1 MGCVTVIGAILGII
15 LGIWF
20 ISFLESLSL
29 VQWLVILI
37 LFGLGTIVFYAMLK
51 SPSETSDFNTD
62 SKPVSAGDYNILVK
76 NGQVTIARFISVDS
90 GTIKIPSM
98 INNMPVRVIGTGA
111 FKDCKQMEKVMIPG
125 SVIEIQDNAF
135 QNCSGLREVVMSSTV
150 KKLGKAVFCD
160 CRNLSRINLPD
171 GITIIPEK
179 CFYYCQELH
188 ALNLPASVKWIDRQA
203 FAESGLRNVSL
214 PEGIQKIGSEAFGHC
229 GSLRA
234 ILIPKELKDIAD
246 DAFRSTWSITI
257 YCFGNSYGLEYARKH
272 NINYADAEKWPQ

>member
-37 LFGLGTIVFYAMLK
+37 LFGLGAIVFCAMLK
-51 SPSETSDFNTD
+51 PSSGTSVSNTD

-150 KKLGKAVFCD
+150 KNWGRL
-160 CRNLSRINLPD
+160 
-171 GITIIPEK
+171 
-179 CFYYCQELH
+179 CF
-188 ALNLPASVKWIDRQA
+188 VI
-203 FAESGLRNVSL
+203 AE
-214 PEGIQKIGSEAFGHC
+214 I
-229 GSLRA
+229 
-234 ILIPKELKDIAD
+234 
-246 DAFRSTWSITI
+246 
-257 YCFGNSYGLEYARKH
+257 
-272 NINYADAEKWPQ
+272 

>member
-1 MGCVTVIGAILGII
+1 MGCVTVIGVILGII
-15 LGIWF
+15 LGFWLIA
-20 ISFLESLSL
+20 FLESLSI
-29 VQWLVILI
+29 VHWVFIL
-37 LFGLGTIVFYAMLK
+37 LMLGLGAIIFYAMLK
-51 SPSETSDFNTD
+51 SPSATSASNIA
-62 SKPVSAGDYNILVK
+62 SEPVSAGDYKIVVK

-90 GTIKIPSM
+90 GTIEIPSM

-111 FKDCKQMEKVMIPG
+111 FKDCKQMEKVIVPG

-135 QNCSGLREVVMSSTV
+135 QNCSGLCEVVLPSTV
-150 KKLGKAVFCD
+150 KKLGKAVFRD
-160 CRNLSRINLPD
+160 SRKLSRINLPD
-171 GITIIPEK
+171 SITVIPEK
-179 CFYYCQELH
+179 CFYDCKELH
-188 ALNLPASVKWIDRQA
+188 ALNLPAGVKWIDGQA

-246 DAFRSTWSITI
+246 DAFRSTWSFTI
-257 YCFGNSYGLEYARKH
+257 YCYGNSYGLEYARKH